1 MKQFNIIALL
11 VFVGALAW
19 MFLLSPESVASIRS
33 TFMGWFSPVVK
44 AAGAAQGEL
53 TEDSR
58 PRAEILKE
66 LRSLKQEVFNLRY
79 QQRESAK
86 LEPEIKQ
93 LREALQFSRE
103 SRFKG
108 TLAAKIIKRTST
120 SWWSTVTINRG
131 TNHGLSKDLP
141 VITEDYAIVGKI
153 TPGGLTANTAEVLL
167 LTDEQCRVASR
178 IGRSGSVRGLVHG
191 HRGVNN
197 MRPEVHLT
205 LNEEGVRSL
214 PAGAVVYTDDI
225 GAGQV
230 YPPGLFVGKVVRRLP
245 GKNVDRALVEP
256 LADFS
261 KLKLVFVLTNTV
273 LAVATDN
280 APPQPGDNKP

>member
-19 MFLLSPESVASIRS
+19 IFFLSPESVASVRS

-66 LRSLKQEVFNLRY
+66 NSDLKQEVFNLRY
-79 QQRESAK
+79 QQREYAK
-86 LEPEIKQ
+86 LEPEIRQ
-93 LREALQFSRE
+93 LRDALRFSRE
-103 SRFKG
+103 SKFKG
-108 TLAAKIIKRTST
+108 ILAAKIIKRTST

-141 VITEDYAIVGKI
+141 VITEDYTVVGKI
-153 TPGGLTANTAEVLL
+153 TPSGLTATTAEVLL
-167 LTDEQCRVASR
+167 LTDEQCRVAAR
-178 IGRSGSVRGLVHG
+178 IGRNASVRGLVHG
-191 HRGVNN
+191 HRGINN

-205 LNEEGVRSL
+205 LNDKGVRSL

-230 YPPGLFVGKVVRRLP
+230 YPPGLLLGKVVRQLP
-245 GKNVDRALVEP
+245 GENIDRALVEP
-256 LADFS
+256 LTDFT
-261 KLKLVFVLTNTV
+261 KLKLVFVITITDTYSDD
-273 LAVATDN
+273 VAH
-280 APPQPGDNKP
+280 QPGEKL